1 MRWLDPASQARLKGL
16 ALSPRRA
23 SGLSGAPGKHRS
35 LARGHSRDFA
45 QHRPYTY
52 GDESRGI
59 DWKAYARLDRFY
71 VREFRTEDRIPVFV
85 LLDRSGSMAYAGAG
99 RPSKLDVAR
108 RVAAA
113 VAWLALDQGDEAGLV
128 TFSAEAELAAPPR
141 AGAVQLGAFDEALT
155 RTTLS
160 TAEPTDLAKAIE
172 AAAEALPRRGMC
184 VLVSD
189 LMGDTAA
196 ALKAVRGLAARR
208 HEVLV
213 VRVLDAD
220 ERDFPYEGP
229 CLMEGLEGGE
239 PLFVD
244 AREAAPAYRAAFA
257 RQAEA
262 YAGALRRAG
271 IPYAVA
277 DTGGRWEAALGR
289 LLSR

>member
-23 SGLSGAPGKHRS
+23 GGLSGAPGKHHT

-45 QHRPYTY
+45 QHRPYSY
-52 GDESRGI
+52 GDESRSI

-71 VREFRTEDRIPVFV
+71 VREFRAEDRIPVFV
-85 LLDRSGSMAYAGAG
+85 LLDRSGSMAYAGPG
-99 RPSKLDVAR
+99 RTSKLDLGR

-113 VAWLALDQGDEAGLV
+113 IAWLALAQGDEAGLV
-128 TFSAEAELAAPPR
+128 TFAAGAKLALPAR
-141 AGAVQLGAFDEALT
+141 AGAAQLGEFDKALT
-155 RTTLS
+155 GVEIS
-160 TAEPTDLAKAIE
+160 TAEPADLARAISAVAGE
-172 AAAEALPRRGMC
+172 LPRRGLL

-189 LMGDTAA
+189 LMGDTVG
-196 ALKAVRGLAARR
+196 ALMAVRTLAARR

-213 VRVLDAD
+213 VRTIDPD

-239 PLFVD
+239 PLFID

-257 RQAEA
+257 RQADA
-262 YAGALRRAG
+262 YDVSLRRAG
-271 IPYAVA
+271 VAYAVA
-277 DTGGRWEAALGR
+277 ETGGHWEAALGR
-289 LLSR
+289 LLSW

>member
-23 SGLSGAPGKHRS
+23 SGLSGAPGKHRT

-45 QHRPYTY
+45 QHRPYSY
-52 GDESRGI
+52 GDESRSI

-71 VREFRTEDRIPVFV
+71 VKEFRAEDRIPVFV
-85 LLDRSGSMAYAGAG
+85 LLDRSGSMGYAGPG
-99 RPSKLDVAR
+99 RASKLDVGR

-113 VAWLALDQGDEAGLV
+113 IAWLALAQGDEAGLV
-128 TFSAEAELAAPPR
+128 TFSKEASLALPAR
-141 AGAVQLGAFDEALT
+141 AGAAQLGAFDDALT
-155 RTTLS
+155 ALS
-160 TAEPTDLAKAIE
+160 AGEETDLASAIG
-172 AAAEALPRRGMC
+172 AAAEELPRRGLV
-184 VLVSD
+184 VLISD
-189 LMGDTAA
+189 LMGDTAG
-196 ALKAVRGLAARR
+196 ALKAVRALVARR
-208 HEVLV
+208 NEVLV
-213 VRVLDAD
+213 VRVLDPD

-239 PLFVD
+239 PLFLD

-271 IPYAVA
+271 LPYVVA
-277 DTGGRWEAALGR
+277 ETAGHWEKALAR

>member
-23 SGLSGAPGKHRS
+23 SGLSGAPGKHRT

-45 QHRPYTY
+45 QHRPYSY
-52 GDESRGI
+52 GDESRSI

-71 VREFRTEDRIPVFV
+71 VREFRAEDRIPVFV
-85 LLDRSGSMAYAGAG
+85 LLDISGSMAYAGEG
-99 RPSKLDVAR
+99 RQSKLDLGR
-108 RVAAA
+108 RIAAA
-113 VAWLALDQGDEAGLV
+113 IAWLALSQGDEAGLV
-128 TFSAEAELAAPPR
+128 AFGKGAKLALPSR
-141 AGAVQLGAFDEALT
+141 AGAAQLGAFDDALT
-155 RTTLS
+155 ALS
-160 TAEPTDLAKAIE
+160 AGEETDLERAIGG
-172 AAAEALPRRGMC
+172 AAEALPRRGLV

-189 LMGDTAA
+189 LMGDTAG
-196 ALKAVRGLAARR
+196 ALKAVRALSARR

-213 VRVLDAD
+213 VRTLDPD

-229 CLMEGLEGGE
+229 CLIEGLEGGE

-262 YAGALRRAG
+262 FAGSLRRAG
-271 IPYAVA
+271 VAYAVA
-277 DTGGRWEAALGR
+277 ETGGHWEAALGR